1 MKLRHKNTHREG
13 RQSTKRVGVKVL
25 FILIMSLF
33 VVNFTSAFAWT
44 GDLNTGIIS
53 YYACEEGT
61 GTVVGDYINGNNY
74 TLVNSSGTTWAGG
87 IIGDGLGFIRANEEY
102 LNSHCEKCKDGTT
115 NRDCTYLSHKITI
128 GMVEYSKW
136 DILKGEEE

>member
-1 MKLRHKNTHREG
+1 MKYYKYWDCEQYYYPCMHK
-13 RQSTKRVGVKVL
+13 TK
-25 FILIMSLF
+25 
-33 VVNFTSAFAWT
+33 
-44 GDLNTGIIS
+44 
-53 YYACEEGT
+53 EEA
-61 GTVVGDYINGNNY
+61 
-74 TLVNSSGTTWAGG
+74 LEC
-87 IIGDGLGFIRANEEY
+87 IRANEEY